1 MFKKVPPPNRN
12 DKIVQS
18 WDTAATV
25 SKASDFSVCTTWLCS
40 KNNYYLFHVY
50 RQRLDFPSLKTAVV
64 RLANHWP
71 VDLILIEASSTGI
84 PLIQDLRHQTSLNI
98 FPIRPVLDKATRLYS
113 ETAAIEAGRVHIYEK
128 GPWLADFQREMVL
141 FPNSKHDDQ
150 IDSVSQFLYYTRT
163 QMIRIPQLECR
174 ITVA

>member
-1 MFKKVPPPNRN
+1 MFKKAPPPNAN

-25 SKASDFSVCTTWLCS
+25 NKASDFSVCTTWLCS
-40 KNNYYLFHVY
+40 KNEYYLLNVF

-98 FPIRPVLDKATRLYS
+98 YPIRPVLDKATRLYS
-113 ETAAIEAGRVHIYEK
+113 ETAAIEAGRVHVYEK